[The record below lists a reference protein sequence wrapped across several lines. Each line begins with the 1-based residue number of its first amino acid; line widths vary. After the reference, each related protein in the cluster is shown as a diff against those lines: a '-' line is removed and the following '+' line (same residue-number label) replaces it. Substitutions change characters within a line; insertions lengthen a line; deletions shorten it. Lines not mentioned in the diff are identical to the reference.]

1 MSRAVREAFV
11 RLYEE
16 GLIYRATR
24 LVNWDVESQTVLSDL
39 EVETEENVQG
49 ELYEF
54 AYPVLDPDPAAGA
67 SELVVAT
74 TRPETMLGDTAVA
87 VHPDDPRYRHLHGKK
102 LKHPFLPREIPVI
115 TDAVLVDMAFGT
127 GAVKVTPAHDFN
139 DFATG
144 KRHGLEELVVIGPN
158 GVMNEQAGE
167 FAGVERFA
175 ARKAVKKRLAELGL
189 ERGKKN
195 HKMTLPRSQRT
206 NSIVEPMIS
215 TQWFV
220 KMEPLAIPALEA
232 VRSGKTKIVP
242 EEWVKTWEHWLTNIQ
257 DWCISR
263 QLWWGHQI
271 PAFYCAA
278 CGHVNVTR
286 EDPTACQKCGGEKL
300 ARDPDVLDTW
310 FSSGLWPFSTLGWPD
325 KTPALERF
333 YPTSDLET
341 GYDILFFWVARM
353 MMMGLKFM
361 GEVPFR
367 RVLLHGMVVDET
379 GDKMSKVR
387 GNTLDPLDLVHGA
400 DFESI
405 VKKSLPDAP
414 LEEALAKFKK
424 AYPSAGGMG
433 KGFAAC
439 GTDALRLTLCSYS
452 PQAKRIALSPARI
465 DGYRRFC
472 NKLYNATRFALTYVE
487 GEQPTGAVPT
497 AQLLQ
502 NRWILSRL
510 ARAASASTK
519 GIEEFRLDD
528 GSGALYHFVWDEL
541 CDWLL
546 EMSKPV
552 FNAGTEAEK
561 SETRAVLV
569 HVLEAA
575 LRALHPY
582 APFVTEELWQRL
594 PRPGSRPV
602 SIALAP
608 YPTEAD
614 GRVDEAAERE
624 MALLMGAIGAAR
636 TARSEH
642 ELRPSARVPLELRA
656 ADEAVRRLLSREAR
670 SIEFLVGTEGSVT
683 VGAPGGARPAG
694 YLLDLAG
701 DIEVLVGLRGLVD
714 KTKERERIE
723 RGQKAVEKDIVVMTK
738 RLENKNFIANAPPE
752 VVVEAR
758 AQLGQLERRRVR
770 LGEALKLVD
779 EL

>member
-1 MSRAVREAFV
+1 
-11 RLYEE
+11 
-16 GLIYRATR
+16 
-24 LVNWDVESQTVLSDL
+24 
-39 EVETEENVQG
+39 
-49 ELYEF
+49 
-54 AYPVLDPDPAAGA
+54 
-67 SELVVAT
+67 
-74 TRPETMLGDTAVA
+74 
-87 VHPDDPRYRHLHGKK
+87 
-102 LKHPFLPREIPVI
+102 
-115 TDAVLVDMAFGT
+115 
-127 GAVKVTPAHDFN
+127 
-139 DFATG
+139 
-144 KRHGLEELVVIGPN
+144 
-158 GVMNEQAGE
+158 
-167 FAGVERFA
+167 
-175 ARKAVKKRLAELGL
+175 
-189 ERGKKN
+189 
-195 HKMTLPRSQRT
+195 
-206 NSIVEPMIS
+206 
-215 TQWFV
+215 
-220 KMEPLAIPALEA
+220 MEPLAVPALEA
-232 VRSGKTKIVP
+232 VRSGETKIVP

-271 PAFYCAA
+271 PAFYCAG

-286 EDPTACQKCGGEKL
+286 EDPSACAKCGGAKL
-300 ARDPDVLDTW
+300 ERDPDVLDTW

-361 GEVPFR
+361 GQVPFR

-379 GDKMSKVR
+379 GDKMSKVK

-400 DFESI
+400 EFESI

-414 LEEALAKFKK
+414 LEEALTKFKK

-433 KGFAAC
+433 KGFSAC
-439 GTDALRLTLCSYS
+439 GTDALRLTLVSYS

-487 GEQPTGAVPT
+487 GEQPTGAVPA
-497 AQLLQ
+497 AQMLQ

-510 ARAASASTK
+510 GRAASASTK
-519 GIEEFRLDD
+519 GIEDFRLDD
-528 GSGALYHFVWDEL
+528 GSSALYRFVWDEL

-552 FNAGTEAEK
+552 FNSGTDAEK
-561 SETRAVLV
+561 SETRAVLA

-594 PRPGSRPV
+594 PRPASRPV

-614 GRVDEAAERE
+614 GRIDEAAERD
-624 MALLMGAIGAAR
+624 MALLMAAISAAR

-642 ELRPSARVPLELRA
+642 ELHPSARVPLELRV
-656 ADEAVRRLLSREAR
+656 ADESVRKLLNQEAR
-670 SIEFLVGTEGSVT
+670 AIEFLVGTEGSVAI
-683 VGAPGGARPAG
+683 GAPGGARPAG
-694 YLLDLAG
+694 YLLDVAG

-714 KTKERERIE
+714 KTKENERIL
-723 RGQKAVEKDIVVMTK
+723 RGIKTVEKDITVMTK

-758 AQLGQLERRRVR
+758 AQLGQLERRRER
-770 LGEALKLVD
+770 LGEALKLLD